1 MMPGSTTKAGAEDL
15 AAPVIGAGANITIPP
30 DHPPIEAVTAVKT
43 SQSST
48 ANGNGFIRK
57 MMTNLPKRPPALI
70 EYSDLEYTVYQ
81 RSGILLSRLGPSKT
95 ILHGVS
101 GSLKPG
107 ELTAIMGKS
116 LRLVHNGP
124 EKKSNESNSRIF
136 FLTEYHFLQFQK

>member
-1 MMPGSTTKAGAEDL
+1 MPEEEDL
-15 AAPVIGAGANITIPP
+15 AADSASIGAGANITIPP
-30 DHPPIEAVTAVKT
+30 NTPPIEAVTAVKSNAT
-43 SQSST
+43 HYSNTT
-48 ANGNGFIRK
+48 ASNGNGFIRK

-81 RSGILLSRLGPSKT
+81 RTGILTKRLGPSKT

-116 LRLVHNGP
+116 
-124 EKKSNESNSRIF
+124 F
-136 FLTEYHFLQFQK
+136 

>member
-1 MMPGSTTKAGAEDL
+1 MPEEEDL
-15 AAPVIGAGANITIPP
+15 AAVSAPIGAGANITIPP
-30 DHPPIEAVTAVKT
+30 NTPPIEAVTAVKT
-43 SQSST
+43 SHSST

-81 RSGILLSRLGPSKT
+81 RSGILLSRLVPSKT

-116 LRLVHNGP
+116 FGQIPFHFYFLIL
-124 EKKSNESNSRIF
+124 KLFLKS
-136 FLTEYHFLQFQK
+136 

>member
-1 MMPGSTTKAGAEDL
+1 MPEEEDL
-15 AAPVIGAGANITIPP
+15 AADSAPIGAGANITIPP
-30 DHPPIEAVTAVKT
+30 NTPPIEAVTAVKT
-43 SQSST
+43 NATHYSNTT
-48 ANGNGFIRK
+48 ASNGNGFIRK

-81 RSGILLSRLGPSKT
+81 RTGILTKRLGPSKT

-116 LRLVHNGP
+116 FGQIPFHLYFLIL
-124 EKKSNESNSRIF
+124 KLFLKS
-136 FLTEYHFLQFQK
+136 

>member
-1 MMPGSTTKAGAEDL
+1 MPEEEDL
-15 AAPVIGAGANITIPP
+15 AADSAPIEIGANITIPP
-30 DHPPIEAVTAVKT
+30 NTPPIEAVTAVK
-43 SQSST
+43 ST
-48 ANGNGFIRK
+48 THYSTTASNGNGFIRK

-81 RSGILLSRLGPSKT
+81 RTGILTKRLGPSKT

-116 LRLVHNGP
+116 FGNY
-124 EKKSNESNSRIF
+124 S
-136 FLTEYHFLQFQK
+136 